1 MGPAYGRGHRSES
14 VVDYS
19 NLRTEEPFVRGATAP
34 NIQHQTGRDEVFASE
49 RRESRTTINALGMV

>member
-1 MGPAYGRGHRSES
+1 
-14 VVDYS
+14 
-19 NLRTEEPFVRGATAP
+19 VRGATAP